1 MDLKSCLKCRRR
13 HENAL
18 DKIKSFF
25 SDFLNAGA
33 ELIGKVAEGVANA
46 AHKVVSAVGDAI
58 SSAWDS
64 VTSFV
69 SGHGGGSGLGKGLAV
84 SQAKVMATSF
94 GKTFTSELGSTL
106 TDGFNDSLTPSVD
119 GHMTNDVQHSM
130 KENNRPIVNVTV
142 RNEGDLN
149 MIKSHIDD
157 MDAKDGSFNLM

>member
-1 MDLKSCLKCRRR
+1 M
-13 HENAL
+13 
-18 DKIKSFF
+18 
-25 SDFLNAGA
+25 
-33 ELIGKVAEGVANA
+33 
-46 AHKVVSAVGDAI
+46 SAVGDAI

-142 RNEGDLN
+142 RNEGDY